1 MLSIN
6 LIDMKNIRNSITI
19 KAIQTEDDYN
29 KTLENIRLLWES
41 PINSP
46 EADLLEVLS
55 ILVEDYEKRNYA
67 IEPLDAIEAI
77 KYEMEE
83 KGLHQKDLVKFL
95 GSKER
100 VSEILNKK
108 RPLTLQM
115 IKNLY
120 HGLGIPAEILLN

>member
-1 MLSIN
+1 MENSN
-6 LIDMKNIRNSITI
+6 HSITI
-19 KAIQTEDDYN
+19 KAIQTEAEYN
-29 KTLENIRLLWES
+29 QALENMKGLWES
-41 PINSP
+41 PENSA

-55 ILVEDYEKRNYA
+55 ILVEDYEKRHFI
-67 IEPLDAIEAI
+67 IEPLDPIEAI
-77 KYEMEE
+77 RYEMEE

-120 HGLGIPAEILLN
+120 HGMGIPAEILLA

>member
-1 MLSIN
+1 MENLASSIAV
-6 LIDMKNIRNSITI
+6 
-19 KAIQTEDDYN
+19 KAIQTETEYS
-29 KTLENIRLLWES
+29 EVLLNMKKLWDS
-41 PINSP
+41 PENSP

-55 ILVEDYEKRNYA
+55 ILVEDYERKHFV
-67 IEPLDAIEAI
+67 IEPIDPIEAI

-83 KGLHQKDLVKFL
+83 KGLYQKDLVKYL

-108 RPLTLQM
+108 RPLTLKM

-120 HGLGIPAEILLN
+120 HGLGISADILLT